1 MKLLTV
7 TFILLAVIVVGAGEA
22 LVSESLVLV
31 GPISR
36 DGLAMLERDW
46 PLSID
51 DYDGSFATCYTFQD
65 KLELLDSMPW
75 GCVVLVEDLQAHY
88 AEQRAMAF
96 IGDKD
101 EPWNTLHTY
110 DETMTLLQTWAD
122 TYPSIARIVDVGT
135 SVEGRHLRCIV
146 ISDNVDTEEYE
157 PEVRVIGTI
166 HGNEE
171 IANEV
176 VLYLTERLLTD
187 YGMVSA
193 VTELVDGMEIW
204 LQPLVNPDGYVIS
217 RRSNANYVDL
227 NRNLSYQ
234 WDSSDGELHP
244 FSQPETR
251 ALADYSGGD
260 EQYVPDDV
268 EDNTFVLG
276 LTHHSGAVCLNYVW
290 NYQYTD
296 AADKAH
302 IWHNLCQDYSDG
314 CEDSSYYSNLDDGW
328 GNYGDGYQN
337 YDYMDAICEGAEWY
351 PTNGDVN
358 DWSYGERGCIDTTT
372 ELSDGQYGSF
382 PEGDII
388 DFCDAN
394 YHGQMAYLEYAD
406 DGLHGTAKDTA
417 GVPVLCTITVN
428 DPTHSPMRT
437 EAFMYN
443 DPTVI
448 GDYWL
453 PLDDRTYDVTFSADG
468 YIPQTFEG
476 VVVTGETT
484 TPIDVVFE
492 AGSGVGDLTLSAH
505 QTSDGVLLSWEIS
518 TDFVAFNLYRDNGRG
533 NSVGERL
540 NPFRL
545 DGGAACYLDA
555 NPNAPISR
563 YRIEAITPEGHRE
576 IYGPVEVKLDEYGEP
591 LLVGL
596 YPNPVVSELTLEL
609 NSSGSDYRISLY
621 DVAGRLV
628 DNLYAGTLTEGRHS
642 LSFDLTTH
650 SAGVYLLRVE
660 SGVESENIRLVIT
673 Q

>member
-1 MKLLTV
+1 MRLLTV
-7 TFILLAVIVVGAGEA
+7 AFILLSVIVVGAGEA

-51 DYDGSFATCYTFQD
+51 DYDGTFATCFTFQD
-65 KLELLDSMPW
+65 KLEYLDSMPW
-75 GCVVLVEDLQAHY
+75 GCTVLVEDLQAHY

-96 IGDKD
+96 TGDKD
-101 EPWNTLHTY
+101 EPWDFLHTY
-110 DETMTLLQTWAD
+110 DETMDLLQTWAND
-122 TYPSIARIVDVGT
+122 HSDIARIVDVGT
-135 SVEGRHLRCIV
+135 SVEGRILRCIV

-176 VLYLTERLLTD
+176 VLYLAERLLTD
-187 YGMVSA
+187 YGLDSA
-193 VTELVDGMEIW
+193 VTELIDGMEIW
-204 LQPLVNPDGYVIS
+204 LQPLVNPDGYAHEPSS
-217 RRSNANYVDL
+217 RRVNANGVDL

-234 WDSSDGELHP
+234 WTYGHGSHA
-244 FSQPETR
+244 FSEPETQ

-276 LTHHSGAVCLNYVW
+276 LTHHSGAICLNYVW
-290 NYQYTD
+290 NYTGTN
-296 AADKAH
+296 APDKAH
-302 IWHNLCQDYSDG
+302 IEDNLCQDYSDA
-314 CEDSSYYSNLDDGW
+314 CEGNSNL
-328 GNYGDGYQN
+328 GDS
-337 YDYMDAICEGAEWY
+337 YMDWITEGWDWY
-351 PTNGDVN
+351 ETHGDVN

-372 ELSDGQYGSF
+372 ELSNGQGGYF

-388 DFCDAN
+388 DFCEVN
-394 YHGQMAYLEYAD
+394 YYGQMAYLEYAD

-428 DPTHSPMRT
+428 DPALFPMRT

-453 PLDDRTYDVTFSADG
+453 PLDDGTYDVTFSADG
-468 YIPQTFEG
+468 YTPQTFEN

-492 AGSGVGDLTLSAH
+492 TGSGVGDLTLSAH
-505 QTSDGVLLSWEIS
+505 QTSDGVLLSWETS
-518 TDFVAFNLYRDNGRG
+518 TDFVAFNLYRDNGLG
-533 NSVGERL
+533 NSIGERL
-540 NPFRL
+540 NHFRL
-545 DGGAACYLDA
+545 DGGTACYLDA

-576 IYGPVEVKLDEYGEP
+576 IYGPVEVRLNEYGEP
-591 LLVGL
+591 LLAGL

-609 NSSGSDYRISLY
+609 NSTGSDCRVTLY
-621 DVAGRLV
+621 DLSGRLV

-642 LSFDLTTH
+642 LSFDLSTR

-660 SGVESENIRLVIT
+660 SGIESENIRLVIT

>member
-1 MKLLTV
+1 MRFLTV
-7 TFILLAVIVVGAGEA
+7 AFILLAVMLAGAGEA

-36 DGLAMLERDW
+36 EAIATLERDW

-51 DYDGSFATCYTFQD
+51 DYDGSFATCYTFQE

-75 GCVVLVEDLQAHY
+75 GCTVLVEDLQAHY
-88 AEQRAMAF
+88 AEQRAMDFA
-96 IGDKD
+96 GDKD
-101 EPWNTLHTY
+101 EPWTSFHTY
-110 DETMTLLQTWAD
+110 AETMTLLETWAND
-122 TYPSIARIVDVGT
+122 NSSIAKIVDVGT

-146 ISDNVDTEEYE
+146 ISDNVATEEYE

-176 VLYLTERLLTD
+176 VLYLAERLLTD
-187 YGMVSA
+187 YGTDSA
-193 VTELVDGMEIW
+193 VTEMVDGMEIW
-204 LQPLVNPDGYVIS
+204 LQPLVNPDGYVAS
-217 RRSNANYVDL
+217 RRSNNNSVDL
-227 NRNLSYQ
+227 NRNLSYH
-234 WDSSDGELHP
+234 WNGSDYEPHP
-244 FSQPETR
+244 FSQPETK

-260 EQYVPDDV
+260 EQYVPDNV

-302 IWHNLCQDYSDG
+302 VWHNLCQDYSDG
-314 CEDSSYYSNLDDGW
+314 CEDSSYYSNLDGGYD
-328 GNYGDGYQN
+328 NYGDGYQW

-351 PTNGDVN
+351 PTHGDVN
-358 DWSYGERGCIDTTT
+358 DWSYGERGCLDTTV
-372 ELSDGQYGSF
+372 ELSDGQGGGF

-394 YHGQMAYLEYAD
+394 YYGQMAYLEYAD
-406 DGLHGTAKDTA
+406 DGLHGTVKDGA
-417 GVPVLCTITVN
+417 GVPVLCTITV
-428 DPTHSPMRT
+428 DSRT

-453 PLDDRTYDVTFSADG
+453 PLDDGTYDVTFSADG
-468 YIPQTFEG
+468 YTPQTFED
-476 VVVTGETT
+476 VVVTGDTT
-484 TPIDVVFE
+484 TPIDVVFSQ
-492 AGSGVGDLTLSAH
+492 SGVGDLTISAH
-505 QTSDGVLLSWEIS
+505 QTSDGVLLSWETSAEFI
-518 TDFVAFNLYRDNGRG
+518 AYNIYRDNGRG

-540 NPFRL
+540 NQFRL

-555 NPNAPISR
+555 RPHAPVSR
-563 YRIEAITPEGHRE
+563 YRIEAITPDGHRE
-576 IYGPVEVKLDEYGEP
+576 VYGPAEVRLDGEATE

-609 NSSGSDYRISLY
+609 NSGGSDCRVTLY
-621 DVAGRLV
+621 DLSGRLV
-628 DNLYAGTLTEGRHS
+628 DNLYSGSLSEGRHS
-642 LSFDLTTH
+642 LSFDLA
-650 SAGVYLLRVE
+650 SRPAGVYLLRVE
-660 SGVESENIRLVIT
+660 SGSVSENRRVVIT
-673 Q
+673 R